1 MWESN
6 QIHKLSEL
14 RRFTFRL
21 CVCCENCMPS
31 LRFCCCF
38 HWLFSFA
45 AVWMLSFN
53 CFDENVLNV
62 WVWLSVNIALK
73 RNNWD
78 APNDKY
84 VYACIHWTAYKCSV
98 ARVYAWH
105 ALTLISKN
113 SAHTNWNRTFTH
125 NPFVRKNVLH
135 LSTACVC
142 VSVSLLLCCTKHA
155 VIASSL
161 SHSLTTLSHR
171 KTFVVTKFVWFDFTH
186 SNSTIGPFSIS
197 AHRRRCFWWL
207 LLLLLLSNWYIE
219 AYNRRR
225 LMSCCKFFSS
235 SLCSFRML
243 FAFRFCAKNQFRR
256 WIDQNAPLL
265 FTSLCDW
272 SPKSSQVYS
281 LGLCLFDTQCH
292 FSLATRSLLLLLD
305 KTKTLSFAT
314 VFFTHSHTH
323 TSTQIPKKIIQRYVS
338 FVDQLASKTMRPM

>member
-31 LRFCCCF
+31 LSFCCCF

-45 AVWMLSFN
+45 AFWMLSFN

-62 WVWLSVNIALK
+62 WVWLSVNIVLK

-125 NPFVRKNVLH
+125 NPFVRKKRSSSIYGL
-135 LSTACVC
+135 CVC
-142 VSVSLLLCCTKHA
+142 FGLSASMLYEACRYRIVFVTLTNYA
-155 VIASSL
+155 IAS
-161 SHSLTTLSHR
+161 
-171 KTFVVTKFVWFDFTH
+171 
-186 SNSTIGPFSIS
+186 
-197 AHRRRCFWWL
+197 
-207 LLLLLLSNWYIE
+207 
-219 AYNRRR
+219 
-225 LMSCCKFFSS
+225 
-235 SLCSFRML
+235 
-243 FAFRFCAKNQFRR
+243 KN
-256 WIDQNAPLL
+256 
-265 FTSLCDW
+265 
-272 SPKSSQVYS
+272 V
-281 LGLCLFDTQCH
+281 
-292 FSLATRSLLLLLD
+292 RSD
-305 KTKTLSFAT
+305 
-314 VFFTHSHTH
+314 
-323 TSTQIPKKIIQRYVS
+323 
-338 FVDQLASKTMRPM
+338 

>member
-1 MWESN
+1 MFRCESVCVTRIN
-6 QIHKLSEL
+6 ANKQKLRTHKLKQNIHTQS
-14 RRFTFRL
+14 
-21 CVCCENCMPS
+21 VCTE
-31 LRFCCCF
+31 
-38 HWLFSFA
+38 
-45 AVWMLSFN
+45 
-53 CFDENVLNV
+53 
-62 WVWLSVNIALK
+62 K
-73 RNNWD
+73 RSSSI
-78 APNDKY
+78 Y
-84 VYACIHWTAYKCSV
+84 G
-98 ARVYAWH
+98 
-105 ALTLISKN
+105 L
-113 SAHTNWNRTFTH
+113 
-125 NPFVRKNVLH
+125 
-135 LSTACVC
+135 CVC

-225 LMSCCKFFSS
+225 LMSCCNFFSS

-256 WIDQNAPLL
+256 WIAQNAPLL

-305 KTKTLSFAT
+305 KTKTLSSAT